1 MSCPDDNTLIAYGQ
15 GALSPEEAEALELH
29 ADGCSTCQLLMAEA
43 AIADSPSFDDP
54 GQRLDAP
61 ASEGGE
67 LSESGRLGRYVLIG
81 RVGAGA
87 MGTVYAAYDPK
98 LERKVALK
106 LLHPSPSEA
115 PEQLEARLVQEA
127 QAMARLSHPNVVSV
141 FDVGSW
147 HGQVWLAME
156 FVEGQTLKQW
166 MQTPR
171 SLEERL
177 GALVDAGRGLAAAH
191 SAGLIHRDFKPD
203 NVLVGPDGRAR
214 VTDFGLAR
222 AEVSEPSASFAA
234 LAPMLGD
241 EDSTLASTQSGLVV
255 GTPAYMAPDQLA
267 GHPAEARSDQFSFC
281 MVAWEVLSGERPLNM
296 DQLRSLA
303 VQRLTRERSARTGQP
318 ALELGGLRLS
328 LGSPPAGMPPWVH
341 RCLQR
346 GLESDPERRFES
358 MEALLEV
365 LADDPRARRRQR
377 WLLAGAVG
385 GILLAVG
392 ALAFQRHEAARM
404 RCQGSA
410 TMLAEVWSPERQS
423 ELRQAFASTG
433 AAEAEAQ
440 ATRVGYLLNAYAED
454 WRQMHQEAC
463 VATRVHGVQTE
474 EGLGLRMACLERR
487 RKELR
492 STVNLMLR
500 PDAAMVGRGADMA
513 VGLPDLSLCRDL
525 EALRQPVPPPDASEA
540 RALLPALQSEL
551 ADATAL
557 FHAGRYPEALAR
569 VRAIEPRA
577 RELGHRPTDAE
588 VLFLEGTLEL
598 RLGDAEQA
606 HRLMLEAIAAA
617 DAGRDD
623 RRRSEI
629 ALRLGY
635 AAAEAAQ
642 FQLSD
647 TWLHLAEAS
656 IERLGGSTELE
667 AVLASNRGSRLLR
680 AGDLDGA
687 LAFYRRAESL
697 AELHFGPDHH
707 RTATMMSNV
716 GAALLDVQQPAE
728 AATTLARAVEILELT
743 FGDRHMRLVTPLT
756 ILAHAQS
763 QLSQHDD
770 ALESVS
776 RAIAITQARMGAE
789 HPRVAGLLDDLAHL
803 HEAAGRR
810 DEALETYRRSLAL
823 KRTQLEPGNVN
834 LSYPLT
840 GIGKILI
847 ARGEPA
853 AAIPLL
859 EEALAMRSALKLERA
874 ETALGLANAYWQAK
888 RDHARA
894 ETLAVQAEQV
904 FRVAGREDRAEASR
918 ALLSEVRAIS
928 SSE

>member
-15 GALSPEEAEALELH
+15 GGLSPDEAGALERH
-29 ADGCSTCQLLMAEA
+29 ADSCATCQLLMAEA
-43 AIADSPSFDDP
+43 AFADPPTLDDGGDVDSADPS
-54 GQRLDAP
+54 
-61 ASEGGE
+61 SGE
-67 LSESGRLGRYVLIG
+67 LSGGGRLGRYLLLG

-115 PEQLEARLVQEA
+115 PEQLGARLVQEA

-147 HGQVWLAME
+147 HGRVWLAME

-166 MQTPR
+166 MQAPR
-171 SLEERL
+171 TLEERL
-177 GALVDAGRGLAAAH
+177 GALLEAGRGLAAAH
-191 SAGLIHRDFKPD
+191 GAGLIHRDFKPD
-203 NVLVGPDGRAR
+203 NVLVGPDGRVR

-222 AEVSEPSASFAA
+222 TEVGEASPAA
-234 LAPMLGD
+234 AHALPIPAGD
-241 EDSTLASTQSGLVV
+241 DVTLASTQSGLVV

-267 GHPAEARSDQFSFC
+267 GRPAEARSDQFSFC
-281 MVAWEVLSGERPLNM
+281 MVAWEVLAGERPLNL

-303 VQRLTRERSARTGQP
+303 VQRLTLERSPGAP
-318 ALELGGLRLS
+318 PVAVELGGMRPA
-328 LGSPPAGMPPWVH
+328 LGSAPAGMPPWVH

-358 MEALLEV
+358 MEALLGV
-365 LADDPRARRRQR
+365 LGDDPRVRARQR

-392 ALAFQRHEAARM
+392 ALAIQRHEAAKM

-410 TMLAEVWSPERQS
+410 TMLAEVWSPQRQAQ
-423 ELRQAFASTG
+423 LRQAFVSTG
-433 AAEAEAQ
+433 VLEAEAQ
-440 ATRVGYLLNAYAED
+440 ASRVGRLLDAYAED

-474 EGLGLRMACLERR
+474 EGMVLRMACLERR

-500 PDAAMVGRGADMA
+500 PDAAMVARGADMA
-513 VGLPDLSLCRDL
+513 VGLADLSLCRDL
-525 EALRQPVPPPDASEA
+525 EALRQPVPPPDAPEA
-540 RALLPALQSEL
+540 RAALPALQSEL

-557 FHAGRYPEALAR
+557 FHAGRYPEALDQVRTIGPR
-569 VRAIEPRA
+569 VRA
-577 RELGHRPTDAE
+577 LGHRPSEAE

-598 RLGDAEQA
+598 RMGATEQA
-606 HRLMLEAIAAA
+606 HRLMLEALAAA

-642 FQLSD
+642 FERSD
-647 TWLHLAEAS
+647 TWLHLAQAS

-667 AVLASNRGSRLLR
+667 AVLASNHGSRLLR
-680 AGDLDGA
+680 AGDVEGA
-687 LAFYRRAESL
+687 LGFYRRAESL
-697 AELHFGPDHH
+697 AEMHFGPDHH
-707 RTATMMSNV
+707 RTATMMANV
-716 GAALLDVQQPAE
+716 GAALLDVQQPQE
-728 AATTLARAVEILELT
+728 AANVLSRAVQLLELT

-756 ILAHAQS
+756 LLAHAQS
-763 QLSQHDD
+763 QLSRHDD
-770 ALESVS
+770 ALSSVR
-776 RAIAITQARMGAE
+776 RAIGITEARMGAD
-789 HPRVAGLLDDLAHL
+789 HLRVAGLFDDLAHL
-803 HEAAGRR
+803 LEAAGHRE
-810 DEALETYRRSLAL
+810 EALETYRRSLAL
-823 KRTQLEPGNVN
+823 KRTKLEPGDVD

-847 ARGEPA
+847 AQGHAA

-859 EEALAMRSALKLERA
+859 EEALSMRSALKLERA
-874 ETALGLANAYWQAK
+874 ESALGLANAYRQAGK
-888 RDHARA
+888 DRKRA
-894 ETLAVQAEQV
+894 ETLAREAEQD
-904 FRVAGREDRAEASR
+904 FREAGQVDRAEAAR
-918 ALLSEVRAIS
+918 ALLSELHVLAS
-928 SSE
+928 SD

>member
-1 MSCPDDNTLIAYGQ
+1 MSCPDDNTLTAYGQ
-15 GALSPEEAEALELH
+15 GSLSKEEAGALELH
-29 ADGCSTCQLLMAEA
+29 ADGCATCQLLMAEA
-43 AIADSPSFDDP
+43 AFADPPSSDDTEK
-54 GQRLDAP
+54 GVDAADAP
-61 ASEGGE
+61 ASDPTAG
-67 LSESGRLGRYVLIG
+67 GRLGRYVLIG

-106 LLHPSPSEA
+106 LLHPSPTEA
-115 PEQLEARLVQEA
+115 PEQLEKRLVQEA

-156 FVEGQTLKQW
+156 YVEGQTLKQW
-166 MQTPR
+166 MRTSR
-171 SLEERL
+171 SLDERL
-177 GALVDAGRGLAAAH
+177 RALVDAGRGLAAAH
-191 SAGLIHRDFKPD
+191 GSGLIHRDFKPD

-222 AEVSEPSASFAA
+222 SEASETSASVGA
-234 LAPMLGD
+234 LSALPGD

-267 GHPAEARSDQFSFC
+267 GQPAEARSDQFSFC
-281 MVAWEVLSGERPLNM
+281 MVAWEVLTGERPLNM
-296 DQLRSLA
+296 EQLRSLA
-303 VQRLTRERSARTGQP
+303 VQRLSQERSARTGRP
-318 ALELGGLRLS
+318 SLETAGPRLS
-328 LGSPPAGMPPWVH
+328 LGSPPAGMPPWIH

-392 ALAFQRHEAARM
+392 ALALQRHEAAKM

-410 TMLAEVWSPERQS
+410 TMLAEVWSPQ
-423 ELRQAFASTG
+423 RQAELQRAFVSTG
-433 AAEAEAQ
+433 ALEAEAQ
-440 ATRVGYLLNAYAED
+440 ATRVGLLLNAYAED
-454 WRQMHQEAC
+454 WRNMHQEAC

-525 EALRQPVPPPDASEA
+525 EALRQPVPPPAASEA

-557 FHAGRYPEALAR
+557 FHAGRYPEALEQ
-569 VRAIEPRA
+569 VRALEPRA

-697 AELHFGPDHH
+697 AVVHFGPDHH

-728 AATTLARAVEILELT
+728 AATILARAVEMLELT
-743 FGDRHMRLVTPLT
+743 FGGRHMRLVTPLT

-763 QLSQHDD
+763 QLSRHDE

-776 RAIAITQARMGAE
+776 RAIAITQARMGGE

-810 DEALETYRRSLAL
+810 DAALETYRRSLEL
-823 KRTQLEPGNVN
+823 KRAQLEPGNVN

-840 GIGKILI
+840 GIGKLLVTK
-847 ARGEPA
+847 GEAA

-859 EEALAMRSALKLERA
+859 EEALSMRSALKLERA

-888 RDHARA
+888 RDRARA
-894 ETLAVQAEQV
+894 ESLARQAEQD
-904 FRVAGREDRAEASR
+904 FREAGRLDRAEASR
-918 ALLSEVRAIS
+918 TLLSELRAVS
-928 SSE
+928 SSD